1 MNRWK
6 IAGGVWF
13 AVSGL
18 LSSQTTQGSGP
29 VFTESFEQAGA
40 IPSGWRL
47 IAWLP
52 QVSAAAVESAG
63 GAQGQHFLVIR
74 SVSDN
79 HARLAY
85 TVPVEPHAYY
95 RWHAAAKALPGAPGK
110 AAAVIGL
117 DGAMDTSESV
127 ADADGWHPLD
137 FYFATGDTASVTLTV
152 GLGHFGQ
159 TNRGA
164 AYFDDLSLEKIDRP
178 PAGARIASA
187 PYLPSPTPLAASA
200 SAHVFGAGP
209 SHWLY
214 VLAGFAT
221 AAAGYLAV
229 SFRLTRPR

>member
-1 MNRWK
+1 MSRSEIPGVVWLL
-6 IAGGVWF
+6 AGW
-13 AVSGL
+13 
-18 LSSQTTQGSGP
+18 LSAQQAQGAGP
-29 VFTESFEQAGA
+29 VYTESFEQAGA
-40 IPSGWRL
+40 IPAGWRL

-52 QVSAAAVESAG
+52 QVSQATVESG
-63 GAQGQHFLVIR
+63 NGAQGRGFLAIR
-74 SVSDN
+74 SASDN

-95 RWHAAAKALPGAPGK
+95 RWHAAAKAEAVVPGK

-117 DGAMDTSESV
+117 DGAMDISESV

-164 AYFDDLSLEKIDRP
+164 AYFDDLALEKIDRP
-178 PAGARIASA
+178 PVGARVANA
-187 PYLPSPTPLAASA
+187 PNLPSPTPLAATA
-200 SAHVFGAGP
+200 GAHVFGAGP

-214 VLAGFAT
+214 VLAGLAA

-229 SFRLTRPR
+229 SFRLTRSR